1 MFDFVP
7 YLSFLTSGIGLFF
20 VFYLLVRFGKF
31 PKVYSLI
38 YIIFA
43 VVFLEFYIYAL
54 TSKHIY
60 HMLFILRTPNI
71 IRIFLPVALFLYV
84 RGMLLP
90 YNQLKG
96 LHYLHLLF
104 PILLTIGVMPDL
116 FLSTAEKTDILNHY
130 YVQNKYFITRSM
142 GWIPAGF
149 VQPVSILVGIV
160 YGIATL
166 VLISLTKKRQGADY
180 VFINRQSL
188 VWLNMLSTAVTL
200 YFVLQLYQYLNLF
213 INNSFD
219 PPSQLIK
226 CVIGI
231 MLFTYFITTPNVQEN
246 MDGCILPKGKSFPS
260 IQEIYPHLIPEFKVD
275 QVAMNLDKQVK
286 ASKAYLSAEYD
297 LSAMAKDLE
306 IPMSKLPKLI
316 KKYYGMSFVEFLN
329 RLRIH
334 HFLEQRSF
342 FDQFTLETY
351 MYQSGFSN
359 RSTFYVAFKKYVGVN
374 PSFYLKEMAN

>member
-20 VFYLLVRFGKF
+20 IFYLLVRFGKF
-31 PKVYSLI
+31 PKVYGLI

-71 IRIFLPVALFLYV
+71 IRVFLPVALFLHV

-96 LHYLHLLF
+96 LHYLHLVF
-104 PILLTIGVMPDL
+104 PIMLTIGVMPDL

-316 KKYYGMSFVEFLN
+316 KKYFGMSFVEFLN

-359 RSTFYVAFKKYVGVN
+359 RSTFYAAFKKYVGVN

>member
-7 YLSFLTSGIGLFF
+7 YLSFLTSGFGLFF
-20 VFYLLVRFGKF
+20 ICFLLMRFRRIS
-31 PKVYSLI
+31 KVYGLI

-43 VVFLEFYIYAL
+43 VVFQEFYIYAL

-60 HMLFILRTPNI
+60 HMLFMLRTPNI

-90 YNQLKG
+90 ANKLRG
-96 LHYLHLLF
+96 VHFLHFVF
-104 PILLTIGVMPDL
+104 PVLLTIGVMPDL
-116 FLSTAEKTDILNHY
+116 FLSAVEKANNLDHY
-130 YVQNKYFITRSM
+130 YAQNKYFITRPM

-149 VQPVSILVGIV
+149 VQPVSIIIGIG
-160 YGIATL
+160 YGISTL
-166 VLISLTKKRQGADY
+166 VLIYLTKKRQGTNY
-180 VFINRQSL
+180 VYLNQQSL
-188 VWLNMLSTAVTL
+188 VWLYMLSAAIL
-200 YFVLQLYQYLNLF
+200 IYFLLQFYQFVNLF
-213 INNSFD
+213 LNNSFD
-219 PPSQLIK
+219 PPSQVIK

-246 MDGCILPKGKSFPS
+246 MDGCILPKGKLFPS
-260 IQEIYPHLIPEFKVD
+260 ILEIYPHLIPEFKVD
-275 QVAMNLDKQVK
+275 QVAMNLDKQIK
-286 ASKAYLSAEYD
+286 ESKAYLSAEYD
-297 LSAMAKDLE
+297 LSGMAKDLE
-306 IPMSKLPKLI
+306 IPISKFPKLI
-316 KKYYGMSFVEFLN
+316 KKYYGVSFVEFIN

-334 HFLEQRSF
+334 HFLEQRSY

-359 RSTFYVAFKKYVGVN
+359 RSTFYAAFKKYVGVN

>member
-20 VFYLLVRFGKF
+20 IFYLLVRFGKF
-31 PKVYSLI
+31 PKVYGLI

-60 HMLFILRTPNI
+60 HMLFMLRTPNI

-297 LSAMAKDLE
+297 LSAMAKELE

-359 RSTFYVAFKKYVGVN
+359 RSTFYAAFKKYVGVN

>member
-20 VFYLLVRFGKF
+20 IFYLLVRFGKF
-31 PKVYSLI
+31 PKVYGLI

-90 YNQLKG
+90 SNQLKG
-96 LHYLHLLF
+96 LHYLHLVF
-104 PILLTIGVMPDL
+104 PIMLTIGVMPDL
-116 FLSTAEKTDILNHY
+116 FLSAAEKTDILNHY
-130 YVQNKYFITRSM
+130 YVQNKYFITRPM

-166 VLISLTKKRQGADY
+166 VLISLTKKRQGADF

-246 MDGCILPKGKSFPS
+246 MDGCILPKGKLFPS
-260 IQEIYPHLIPEFKVD
+260 ILEIYPHLIPEFKVD

-286 ASKAYLSAEYD
+286 ESKAYLSAEYD
-297 LSAMAKDLE
+297 LSGMAKDLE
-306 IPMSKLPKLI
+306 IPISKFPKLI
-316 KKYYGMSFVEFLN
+316 KKYYGVSFVEFLN

-334 HFLEQRSF
+334 HFLEQRSY

-359 RSTFYVAFKKYVGVN
+359 RSTFYAAFKKYVGVN

>member
-20 VFYLLVRFGKF
+20 IFYLLVRFGKF
-31 PKVYSLI
+31 PKVYGLI

-71 IRIFLPVALFLYV
+71 IRVFLPVALFLHV

-96 LHYLHLLF
+96 LHYLHLVF
-104 PILLTIGVMPDL
+104 PIMLTIGVMPDL

-297 LSAMAKDLE
+297 LSAMAKDLD

-359 RSTFYVAFKKYVGVN
+359 RSTFYAAFKKYVGVN

>member
-1 MFDFVP
+1 
-7 YLSFLTSGIGLFF
+7 
-20 VFYLLVRFGKF
+20 
-31 PKVYSLI
+31 
-38 YIIFA
+38 
-43 VVFLEFYIYAL
+43 
-54 TSKHIY
+54 
-60 HMLFILRTPNI
+60 MLFILRTPNI

-286 ASKAYLSAEYD
+286 ESKAYLSAEYD

-359 RSTFYVAFKKYVGVN
+359 RSTFYAAFKKYVGVN

>member
-20 VFYLLVRFGKF
+20 IFYLLVRFGKF
-31 PKVYSLI
+31 PKVYGLI

-60 HMLFILRTPNI
+60 HMLFMLRTPNI

-96 LHYLHLLF
+96 LHFLHFVF
-104 PILLTIGVMPDL
+104 PTLLTIGVMPDL
-116 FLSTAEKTDILNHY
+116 FLSAAEKTDILNHY
-130 YVQNKYFITRSM
+130 YAQNKYFITRPM

-297 LSAMAKDLE
+297 LSAMAKELE

>member
-1 MFDFVP
+1 
-7 YLSFLTSGIGLFF
+7 
-20 VFYLLVRFGKF
+20 
-31 PKVYSLI
+31 
-38 YIIFA
+38 
-43 VVFLEFYIYAL
+43 
-54 TSKHIY
+54 
-60 HMLFILRTPNI
+60 
-71 IRIFLPVALFLYV
+71 
-84 RGMLLP
+84 
-90 YNQLKG
+90 
-96 LHYLHLLF
+96 
-104 PILLTIGVMPDL
+104 
-116 FLSTAEKTDILNHY
+116 
-130 YVQNKYFITRSM
+130 M

-166 VLISLTKKRQGADY
+166 VLISLTKKRQGADF

-246 MDGCILPKGKSFPS
+246 MDGCILPKGKLFPS
-260 IQEIYPHLIPEFKVD
+260 ILEIYPHLIPEFKVD

-286 ASKAYLSAEYD
+286 ESKAYLSAEYD
-297 LSAMAKDLE
+297 LSGMAKDLE
-306 IPMSKLPKLI
+306 IPISKFPKLI
-316 KKYYGMSFVEFLN
+316 KKYYGVSFVEFLN

-334 HFLEQRSF
+334 HFLEQRSY

-359 RSTFYVAFKKYVGVN
+359 RSTFYAAFKKYVGVN

>member
-7 YLSFLTSGIGLFF
+7 YLSFLTSGFGLFF
-20 VFYLLVRFGKF
+20 ICYLLMRFRGIS
-31 PKVYSLI
+31 KVYGLI

-43 VVFLEFYIYAL
+43 VVFQEFYIYAL

-60 HMLFILRTPNI
+60 HMLFMLRTPNI
-71 IRIFLPVALFLYV
+71 IRIFLPVALFLHV
-84 RGMLLP
+84 RGMLLL

-96 LHYLHLLF
+96 LHYLHLVF
-104 PILLTIGVMPDL
+104 PIMLTIGVMPDL

-297 LSAMAKDLE
+297 LSAMAKDLD

-359 RSTFYVAFKKYVGVN
+359 RSTFYAAFKKYVGVN

>member
-20 VFYLLVRFGKF
+20 IFYLLVRFGKF
-31 PKVYSLI
+31 PKVYGLI

-71 IRIFLPVALFLYV
+71 IRVFLPVALFLHV

-96 LHYLHLLF
+96 LHYLHLVF
-104 PILLTIGVMPDL
+104 PIMLTIGVMPDL

-142 GWIPAGF
+142 GWFPAGF

-297 LSAMAKDLE
+297 LSAMAKDLD

-334 HFLEQRSF
+334 HFLEQRSY

-359 RSTFYVAFKKYVGVN
+359 RSTFYAAFKKYVGVN

>member
-20 VFYLLVRFGKF
+20 IFYLLVRFGIF
-31 PKVYSLI
+31 PKVYGLI

-90 YNQLKG
+90 SNQLKG

-334 HFLEQRSF
+334 YFLEQRSS

-359 RSTFYVAFKKYVGVN
+359 RSTFYAAYKKYVGVN